1 MKNNFINKVRTL
13 LIGILILTID
23 LLTYSAWGM
32 SNKNNYLT
40 HSPLLGEAFQHQ
52 VKGKVVDTNGMPIPG
67 VHVLIKNTQQG
78 TFTDKNGVFTIT
90 ANPSDVLVISYIGFQ
105 TAEIPVGSDTEL
117 SVMLKENI
125 TDLGAVTVNA
135 GYYTV
140 SEKERT
146 GSISRITASDIEE
159 QPVANVLAT
168 MQGRMPGVYI
178 TQDGGVPGSGFSIQI
193 RGQNSLRSNANVPLY
208 VIDGVPYS
216 AQSVGSPNTSTAVF
230 GYVSPLNN
238 IDPSLISS
246 IEVLKD
252 ADATAIYG
260 SRGANGVV
268 LITTKRGMAG
278 KTRFQLGYSYGTG
291 RAHSF
296 MELMQTKQ
304 YIEMRKEAFSN
315 DGITE
320 YPTNAYDVN
329 GTWDQ
334 DRYTDWQEVLIGG
347 TPEYTDINGSMS
359 GGSEYT
365 QFSVN
370 GNYHRETTVY
380 PGDFSYQK
388 TGIQTSLNHKTK
400 DGKFGLQLTAA
411 YTLQQ
416 NHLPGYSLTSE
427 IFNLPP
433 NAPALYNE
441 DGSLNWENSTWV
453 NPLSGFDTP
462 YHSHGNDL
470 VSSGLLSYE
479 FFPGFS
485 LKTSLGYTNTK
496 FNDQFTR
503 LSTSYD
509 PAQERTSESSL
520 MRKNSVD
527 RKSWI
532 VEPQLSYS
540 KDFENFK
547 TEFLVG
553 GTFQNRTSS
562 QLVYAGLGFASNSLT
577 DNIAAANRQAI
588 SVDDK
593 TDYRYNAVFTRLNF
607 NFLDRYIV
615 NLTGRRDGSS
625 RFGPGN
631 RFANFGALGLAWLFS
646 EEPFVQDA
654 FPFLSFG
661 KLRFSYGTTGSDLIG
676 DYQYLDTY
684 SVSGKNYAGVS
695 VLEPSR
701 LYNPSFSW
709 EENKKLE
716 VALETGFLKDRLFL
730 TASYYRNRSSNQLV
744 GIPLAGTT
752 GFSSIQANLGAT
764 VENKG
769 WEFSFR
775 SENFRG
781 NDFFWSTSFNLSVNN
796 NKLRSFPGLEG
807 STYANSYVI
816 GKPLNIKKV
825 YRYEGLDPQ
834 SGLYQFTD
842 FNTDGELTSANDR
855 EVTVDMNPE
864 FYGGL
869 ANSFRYRGLSLDFL
883 FQFVKQQNYTGLYLM
898 GMPGTMGNNLVAV
911 EDRWQQ
917 PGDQAKYQPYSSG
930 SNADLRSRY
939 LKYRQSDAIIDDAS
953 YIRLKTVSLSYKL
966 PKHILNTVECSIVL
980 RGQNLFT
987 ITGYDGF
994 DPESGYINTIPPL
1007 SVLTTG
1013 VKLNF

>member
-1 MKNNFINKVRTL
+1 MQKRYIIRDRCILLFAL
-13 LIGILILTID
+13 LIFSIG
-23 LLTYSAWGM
+23 TYSLFGNTRGVNFFDLAAYQHRIKGM
-32 SNKNNYLT
+32 VTDSNGIPIQGVNV
-40 HSPLLGEAFQHQ
+40 EI
-52 VKGKVVDTNGMPIPG
+52 KGSSG
-67 VHVLIKNTQQG
+67 G
-78 TFTDKNGVFTIT
+78 TFTDKRGVFYLEAAPT
-90 ANPSDVLVISYIGFQ
+90 DVLILSYIGFKSL
-105 TAEIPVGSDTEL
+105 EVVVGS
-117 SVMLKENI
+117 SVEFSLVLEEDV

-140 SEKERT
+140 SDKERT
-146 GSISRITASDIEE
+146 GSISSISAADIEE
-159 QPVANVLAT
+159 QPVTNVLAT
-168 MQGRMPGVYI
+168 MQGRMPGVFI
-178 TQDGGVPGSGFSIQI
+178 TQDGGVPGSGFQIQI
-193 RGQNSLRSNANVPLY
+193 RGQNSLRTDANVPLY

-230 GYVSPLNN
+230 GYVNPLNS
-238 IDPSLISS
+238 IDPSLIGS

-268 LITTKRGMAG
+268 LITTKRGKSG

-291 RAHSF
+291 RVHSF
-296 MELMQTKQ
+296 MELMHTEQ

-315 DGITE
+315 DGITQ

-347 TPEYTDINGSMS
+347 TSEYTDINGSIS
-359 GGSEYT
+359 GGNQYT

-370 GNYHRETTVY
+370 GNYHKETTVY
-380 PGDFSYQK
+380 SGDFSYHK

-400 DGKFGLQLTAA
+400 DGKFGLQLTAS

-433 NAPALYNE
+433 NTPALYNE

-453 NPLSGFDTP
+453 NPLSGLNIP
-462 YHSHGNDL
+462 YHSNGNDL

-479 FFPGFS
+479 LLPGFS
-485 LKTSLGYTNTK
+485 IKTSLGFSNTM
-496 FNDQFTR
+496 FNDQFAR
-503 LSTSYD
+503 PSTSYD

-540 KDFENFK
+540 KDFKNFK
-547 TEFLVG
+547 TELLVG

-562 QLVYAGLGFASNSLT
+562 QLVYAGLGFTSNSLM
-577 DNIAAANRQAI
+577 DNIAGANRQVV

-593 TDYRYNAVFTRLNF
+593 TEYRYNALFGRLNF
-607 NFLDRYIV
+607 NLFDRYII

-646 EEPFVQDA
+646 EEPFVQNH
-654 FPFLSFG
+654 FSFISFG

-684 SVSGKNYAGVS
+684 SVSGKNYAGIS

-709 EENKKLE
+709 EENKKME

-730 TASYYRNRSSNQLV
+730 TTSYYRNLSSNQLV

-752 GFSSIQANLGAT
+752 GFSSIQANLDAT

-775 SENFRG
+775 SENFRN
-781 NDFFWSTSFNLSVNN
+781 NDFFWSTSFNLSINN
-796 NKLRSFPGLEG
+796 NKLLSFPGLEG
-807 STYANSYVI
+807 STYTNSYVI
-816 GKPLNIKKV
+816 GKPLNIKKL
-825 YRYEGLDPQ
+825 YQYEGLDTQ
-834 SGLYQFTD
+834 NGLYQFTD
-842 FNTDGELTSANDR
+842 FNSDGALTSANDR
-855 EVTVDMNPE
+855 EVTVDINPQ

-869 ANSFRYRGLSLDFL
+869 ANSIKYKGLTLDFL
-883 FQFVKQQNYTGLYLM
+883 FQFVKQQNYSGLYLM
-898 GMPGTMGNNLVAV
+898 GMPGEMNNNLVSV

-930 SNADLRSRY
+930 TNAELRSRY
-939 LKYRQSDAIIDDAS
+939 LKYRQSNAIINDAS
-953 YIRLKTVSLSYKL
+953 YIRLKTISLSYKL
-966 PKHILNTVECSIVL
+966 PDHILNTVECSIIL

-1007 SVLTTG
+1007 SVMTTG
-1013 VKLNF
+1013 IQLNF